1 MKGKNTMKNSKKIVS
16 ILLAVIMAAA
26 SAFAMAGCS
35 GDNKETTS
43 TDESSQATTEAAT
56 GADTTTAEGETEAT
70 TYEPADLDDVAEI
83 VGKSYKEDT
92 EHEVGYQ
99 LDMPEVGDTIAIM
112 HTSMGDIY
120 MRFFPE
126 NAPNTVNNFIELAK
140 AGKYDNTIFHRVI
153 DDFMIQGGDY
163 ENGDGTGGSTY
174 DGETLEDEFCDKL
187 YNIRG
192 AVAMANS
199 GRDTNGSQFFI
210 NQAGTDNID
219 WDTLKSQ
226 WDYMYEGLSMYYAQG
241 VADYF
246 AGMYGSYCYNPDS
259 VPEEVKELYNQQGGN
274 PSLDGAFNAVDRGHT
289 VFAQVY
295 DGMDVVD
302 AIAAVETD
310 PDTNKPNDDVI
321 ITSVEITTY
330 QG

>member
-1 MKGKNTMKNSKKIVS
+1 MKKSKKIVS
-16 ILLAVIMAAA
+16 IALAIIIAAA
-26 SAFAMAGCS
+26 SAFSMAGCS
-35 GDNKETTS
+35 GSETDTS
-43 TDESSQATTEAAT
+43 SSDQSSSESTTEA
-56 GADTTTAEGETEAT
+56 GSEGETTADGDEAEET
-70 TYEPADLDDVAEI
+70 TYEPADLDEVAEEL
-83 VGKSYKEDT
+83 GKSYKTDT
-92 EHEVGYQ
+92 EHEPGYQ
-99 LDMPEVGDTIAIM
+99 LEMPEVGDTIAIM

-153 DDFMIQGGDY
+153 NDFMIQGGDF
-163 ENGDGTGGSTY
+163 ENNDGTGGTTY
-174 DGETLEDEFCDKL
+174 NGELLEDEFCDTL
-187 YNIRG
+187 LNLRG
-192 AVAMANS
+192 AVSMANS

-219 WDTLKSQ
+219 WDTLQSQ
-226 WDYMYEGLSMYYAQG
+226 WEYFYEGLSMYYAEG
-241 VADYF
+241 VVDYF
-246 AGMYGSYCYNPDS
+246 MGIYGSYCYNPES
-259 VPEEVKELYNQQGGN
+259 VPDEVKELYNEYGGN
-274 PSLDGAFNAVDRGHT
+274 PTLDGAFNAVDKGHT

-295 DGMDVVD
+295 EGMDVVD

-310 PDTNKPNDDVI
+310 ADTAKPFDDVI